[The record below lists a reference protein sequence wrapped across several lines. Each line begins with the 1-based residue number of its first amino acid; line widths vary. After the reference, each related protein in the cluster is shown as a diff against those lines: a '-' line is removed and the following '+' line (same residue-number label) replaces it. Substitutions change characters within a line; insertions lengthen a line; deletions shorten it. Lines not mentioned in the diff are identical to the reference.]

1 MPRAV
6 LNLRDDRAAWAL
18 PDWATDAIKGAFP
31 EGWEIVDL
39 ATPASGRG
47 DGGDV
52 SREAVEAIAS
62 AEVYFGY
69 GFPRDLFDAVKNG
82 TNQLHWV
89 HSGTAGVS
97 SALYP
102 EFVVSEILFTNSAGI
117 HAPPMAESVLAT
129 ILHFARGLDFATRSQ
144 ARSEWGK
151 APFEQRAGVVREIAG
166 ATVGIYGFGGVGREL
181 AWRAAALGMKVI
193 ATKRNDRMVP
203 PDVELLRG
211 DDALYNLL
219 ERADYL
225 VITAPSTPE
234 TRGSID
240 EAALA
245 RMKPDAVL
253 INIARGDVLDERA
266 LVGALKEG
274 RLRGAGL
281 DVFTTEPLPPESPL
295 WSLDNVLIT
304 PHVSATTTHFWRRE
318 TDLIVENI
326 ERYLAGRPLR
336 NAVDKEAG
344 Y

>member
-1 MPRAV
+1 M
-6 LNLRDDRAAWAL
+6 NLRDGRPAWAL
-18 PDWATDAIKGAFP
+18 PDWATEAIKGAFP
-31 EGWEIVDL
+31 DGWDVVDV
-39 ATPASGRG
+39 ATPSSGGG
-47 DGGDV
+47 DGGDI
-52 SREAVEAIAS
+52 SFEALDAIAS

-69 GFPRDLFDAVKNG
+69 GFPHPLFQAAKQG
-82 TNQLHWV
+82 TNQLQWV
-89 HSGTAGVS
+89 HSGTAGVA

-102 EFVVSEILFTNSAGI
+102 EFVESQIIFTNSAGI
-117 HAPPMAESVLAT
+117 HAPPMAESVLGM
-129 ILHFARGLDFATRSQ
+129 ILHFARGLDFATRAQ

-151 APFEQRAGVVREIAG
+151 EPFEQRAGVVREIAG
-166 ATVGIYGFGGVGREL
+166 ATLGIYGFGGVGREL

-211 DDALYNLL
+211 DDALSTLL
-219 ERADYL
+219 ERADYV
-225 VITAPSTPE
+225 VIAAPSTME

-240 EAALA
+240 AAALA
-245 RMKPDAVL
+245 LMKTDAVL
-253 INIARGDVLDERA
+253 INIARGDVVDEDA
-266 LVGALKEG
+266 LVDALRNG

-281 DVFTTEPLPPESPL
+281 DVFDTEPLPSSSPL

-304 PHVSATTTHFWRRE
+304 PHVSATTTRFWRRE